1 MPCFLSLVIETGTT
15 LTGDLNTPIEFSK
28 GIGPQ
33 RATLLK
39 KELGIHT
46 IWDLLNYF
54 PFRYIDR
61 SRFSEIGD
69 IKSESSS
76 IQLKG
81 TLGAFSEVGAG
92 RSRRLVAPLYDKSGS
107 IELVWFKGQKWIKS
121 SIKEGKTYIV
131 FGKVNRYG
139 HKYSIAHPEL
149 ELLDEKAAPKGL
161 QPVYSSGEKLMTKGL
176 NSKGIEKIV
185 LSALEQVHGWIEESL
200 PDYLIQKYRLIS
212 LEDALINIHRPRSLA
227 WLQAAQ
233 FRLKF
238 EELFI
243 LQLYLMQRKMAT
255 TKQTPGHRFGIVG
268 DHFNTFFKEY
278 LPFELTNAQKKVIKE
293 IRSDMGKGYHMNRL
307 LQGDVGSGK
316 TMVALLVS
324 LIAIDNGFQAC
335 VMAPTEIL
343 AQQHYVSFKN
353 YLKDLPIE
361 VALLTGSTKK
371 SERKVILEGCKNAS
385 ISILIGTHALIE
397 PDVTFENLG
406 LAVIDEQHRFGVAQR
421 SKMWMKSKPPPHIL
435 VMTATPIPRTLAMTL
450 YGDLDVSVI
459 DELPPGRKTINTTH
473 RFDKHRLEIF
483 GFIEKQIALGRQIY
497 VVYPLIEESQT
508 LDYKDLMDGYESITR
523 RFPAPSYQ
531 VSILHGK
538 MKSEAKE
545 FEMQRFIKGETQ
557 ILVATTVIEVGVDV
571 PNASVMLIESAERFG
586 LSQLHQLRGRVGRG
600 ADQSYCI
607 LVSGFK
613 LSDDAKTRLQAMTE
627 TNDGFALSEVDLK
640 LRGPGDMM
648 GTRQSGLIE
657 FKIADLV
664 KDQEIL
670 TNARKIA
677 ANVIQADPN
686 LSNEKNKK
694 LHLAL
699 ANLISKRKDWSQIS

>member
-1 MPCFLSLVIETGTT
+1 MSA
-15 LTGDLNTPIEFSK
+15 DLNTPIEFIK

-33 RATLLK
+33 RAGLLK
-39 KELGIHT
+39 NELAIHNL
-46 IWDLLNYF
+46 IDLITYF

-61 SRFSEIGD
+61 SSFIAISEITNA
-69 IKSESSS
+69 SSS
-76 IQLKG
+76 IQIKG
-81 TLGAFSEVGAG
+81 TMGAFSEVGTGKAK
-92 RSRRLVAPLYDKSGS
+92 RLVAPLFDKSGS
-107 IELVWFKGQKWIKS
+107 VELVWFKGQKWIKGS
-121 SIKEGKTYIV
+121 LKEGKPYIV
-131 FGKVNRYG
+131 FGRIAKYG
-139 HKYSIAHPEL
+139 HKFSIAHPEM
-149 ELLDEKAAPKGL
+149 ELVDENALPKGL
-161 QPVYSSGEKLMTKGL
+161 QPVYSSGEKLMNKGL
-176 NSKGIEKIV
+176 NSRGIEKIIANTLPSLV
-185 LSALEQVHGWIEESL
+185 GWISESL
-200 PDYLIQKYRLIS
+200 PDYMIKKYRLIS
-212 LEDALINIHRPRSLA
+212 REDAIINIHQPRSEA
-227 WLQAAQ
+227 WLKAAE

-243 LQLYLMQRKMAT
+243 LQLFLMQRKLAYT
-255 TKQTPGHRFGIVG
+255 QKLPGYRFTKVG
-268 DHFNTFFKEY
+268 EHFNTFFKDY

-293 IRSDMGKGYHMNRL
+293 IRHDLGAGYHMNRL
-307 LQGDVGSGK
+307 VQGDVGSGK

-324 LIAIDNGFQAC
+324 LLALDNDFQAC

-343 AQQHYVSFKN
+343 AKQHMASFQN
-353 YLKDLPIE
+353 YLKDLPIK

-371 SERKVILEGCKNAS
+371 SIRREIIEEIKNGE

-397 PDVTFENLG
+397 PDVEFKNLG

-421 SKMWMKSKPPPHIL
+421 SKMWKKNKIAPHIL

-450 YGDLDVSVI
+450 YGDLDISVI
-459 DELPPGRKTINTTH
+459 DELPPGRKAINTSH

-483 GFIEKQIALGRQIY
+483 GFVEKQIALGRQIY
-497 VVYPLIEESQT
+497 IVYPLIDESET
-508 LDYKDLMDGYESITR
+508 LDYKDLMDGYESVTR
-523 RFPAPSYQ
+523 RFPMPDYQ

-538 MKSEAKE
+538 MKSDAKE

-571 PNASVMLIESAERFG
+571 ANASVMIIESAERFG

-600 ADQSYCI
+600 AEQSYCI

-613 LSDDAKTRLQAMTE
+613 LSDDAKTRLRAMTE
-627 TNDGFALSEVDLK
+627 SNDGFELSEIDLK

-670 TNARKIA
+670 INARKLA
-677 ANVIQADPN
+677 AQIIQDDPD
-686 LSNEKNKK
+686 LSEEKNKRLNK
-694 LHLAL
+694 AVNYLK
-699 ANLISKRKDWSQIS
+699 NSKKDWSQIS